1 MRYKLLFFIIT
12 SFFLTAAA
20 FAKNHSASIANAVE
34 TASASHCYFVPP
46 PQWEIADPSTL
57 SPKVKIAFLKTSNK
71 GFCPSINLAIE
82 ETDVSLSEYLKAVK
96 TIHEQDRKNQWRA
109 LGKVRTA
116 AGMAQ
121 LTEIDSTTEWGP
133 VRILQLILIKDKYAY
148 VVTAAALKEEMSNY
162 YKEVQAAFRSLTIS
176 HDLLQNI
183 PQQERR
189 DMLKDQQTV
198 LFAAASSEK
207 SFFEDPVFLEK
218 NLIPFQKMV
227 IDNFT
232 DMGAFWQILVLR
244 NVHDKLHTIHETNQ
258 VGPL

>member
-1 MRYKLLFFIIT
+1 MRRMLLLAIL
-12 SFFLTAAA
+12 SLFLTPL
-20 FAKNHSASIANAVE
+20 FAKNHSASIAQAVE
-34 TASASHCYFVPP
+34 TTSESHCYFVPP
-46 PQWEIADPSTL
+46 PGWEIADPSTL
-57 SPKVKIAFLKTSNK
+57 SSKIKIAFLKNSGK

-109 LGKVRTA
+109 LGKVRTV

-133 VRILQLILIKDKYAY
+133 VRILQLILIKDKHAY

-189 DMLKDQQTV
+189 DMLKDQHTA

-218 NLIPFQKMV
+218 NLIPFQ
-227 IDNFT
+227 
-232 DMGAFWQILVLR
+232 
-244 NVHDKLHTIHETNQ
+244 
-258 VGPL
+258 